1 MIKVKRTASIFHKP
15 FYMDKKLILIVD
27 DDPDILNV
35 MANTLQLNEKFEVL
49 GFTSGKEVL
58 QYVEDH
64 PGNIPDLFILDIWL
78 PDIDG
83 DEIAQILR
91 KNNETKGQY
100 IILISAVIDA
110 KTVAEAVG
118 ADDYLSKP
126 FLIEELEHKVDR
138 LFDR

>member
-1 MIKVKRTASIFHKP
+1 MEKKR
-15 FYMDKKLILIVD
+15 ILIVD

-35 MANTLQLNEKFEVL
+35 MTSTLQLRDDYNVLSFSNGNEVL
-49 GFTSGKEVL
+49 DYLQNHPKE
-58 QYVEDH
+58 
-64 PGNIPDLFILDIWL
+64 IPDLFVLDIWL

-91 KNNETKGQY
+91 KNKDTRNRY

-110 KTVAEAVG
+110 KTVAEEVG

-126 FLIEELEHKVDR
+126 FLIEELEHKVDQ
-138 LFDR
+138 LICS

>member
-1 MIKVKRTASIFHKP
+1 MEKKR
-15 FYMDKKLILIVD
+15 ILIVD

-35 MANTLQLNEKFEVL
+35 MTSTLELRQDFSILSFSN
-49 GFTSGKEVL
+49 GKEVL
-58 QYVEDH
+58 NYLDQH
-64 PGNIPDLFILDIWL
+64 PNEIPDLFVLDIWL

-91 KNNETKGQY
+91 KNEETRNRS

-110 KTVAEAVG
+110 KTVAEEVG

-126 FLIEELEHKVDR
+126 FLIEELEHKVDQLISR
-138 LFDR
+138 

>member
-1 MIKVKRTASIFHKP
+1 MEKKR
-15 FYMDKKLILIVD
+15 ILIVD

-35 MANTLQLNEKFEVL
+35 MTSTLQLRQDFNVL
-49 GFTSGKEVL
+49 SFSNGKEVL
-58 QYVEDH
+58 DYLDQH
-64 PGNIPDLFILDIWL
+64 PQEIPDLFVLDIWL

-91 KNNETKGQY
+91 KNEDTRNRS

-110 KTVAEAVG
+110 KTVAEEVG

-126 FLIEELEHKVDR
+126 FLIEELEHKVDQ
-138 LFDR
+138 LISQ